1 MNLPTKL
8 TVSRIVMSI
17 FVIIIIFF
25 LFFLFIFYFLKFFII
40 VFLLVSLFLI
50 FVIIIMLFPF
60 YAINVNFPRFYIS
73 DILVDSRYLIAGTLF
88 IIASITDFLDGYIAR
103 KYGLITNTG
112 KMLDA
117 IADKV
122 LVNSVL
128 IILASTGF
136 INAIIPVVIVLRDI
150 IVNAIK
156 MEAASRGKVIAAIG
170 SGKLKTAAL
179 MVGIALTFFY
189 NLPFELIN
197 IRVSDFLLYFATI
210 MSIVSMIEYFNM
222 NKKLIFDKKGDKN

>member
-8 TVSRIVMSI
+8 TVLRLILSVV
-17 FVIIIIFF
+17 VIGLLCIP
-25 LFFLFIFYFLKFFII
+25 FY
-40 VFLLVSLFLI
+40 LLGLHFPQYDVGGVTVSLQ
-50 FVIIIMLFPF
+50 
-60 YAINVNFPRFYIS
+60 YI
-73 DILVDSRYLIAGTLF
+73 IAGIIF
-88 IIASITDFLDGYIAR
+88 IIASVTDWLDGYIAR
-103 KYGLITNTG
+103 KYNLVTDTG

-128 IILASTGF
+128 IILAAQGF
-136 INAIIPVVIVLRDI
+136 IHVIIPVVIVLRDI

-156 MEAASRGKVIAAIG
+156 MEAAGKGKVVAAIG

-179 MVGIALTFFY
+179 MVGIVLAFFY

-197 IRVSDFLLYFATI
+197 IRVSDFLLYFACI
-210 MSIVSMIEYFNM
+210 MSIISAVQYFNM
-222 NKKLIFDKKGDKN
+222 NKEIIFGKSKK